1 MLLSILKHFCF
12 QRLYFYVCD
21 INDEFTE
28 STFSRFRLDN
38 EVSQQNNR
46 KSCSVIHYF
55 QFMTKFLV
63 GNGNGTMCL
72 YKYFHLLVYVV
83 KRDFPGGV

>member
-1 MLLSILKHFCF
+1 MFAISMMNLQRVPF
-12 QRLYFYVCD
+12 QGFV
-21 INDEFTE
+21 
-28 STFSRFRLDN
+28 SDN

-72 YKYFHLLVYVV
+72 YEYFHLLVYVV
-83 KRDFPGGV
+83 KGDFPGGL

>member
-1 MLLSILKHFCF
+1 MFAISMMNLQRVPF
-12 QRLYFYVCD
+12 QGFV
-21 INDEFTE
+21 
-28 STFSRFRLDN
+28 SDN

-55 QFMTKFLV
+55 QFITKFLV

>member
-1 MLLSILKHFCF
+1 MFAISMMNLQRVPF
-12 QRLYFYVCD
+12 QGFV
-21 INDEFTE
+21 
-28 STFSRFRLDN
+28 SDN
-38 EVSQQNNR
+38 EVLQQNNR
-46 KSCSVIHYF
+46 NSCSVIHYF

-63 GNGNGTMCL
+63 GNVNDTMCL